1 VQLLKIHLL
10 GHATASTMPA
20 STVRRREPVNA
31 IMGKIG
37 MIDSVAIWPSMTAA
51 WTACPQCGEAAWI
64 KSIVP
69 HPASEKEDRTFECEE
84 CGLPRTYT
92 IELN

>member
-1 VQLLKIHLL
+1 MPP
-10 GHATASTMPA
+10 STL
-20 STVRRREPVNA
+20 RRRVPVNA
-31 IMGKIG
+31 MWEKIG
-37 MIDSVAIWPSMTAA
+37 MIDSVAIWPSMTATWA
-51 WTACPQCGEAAWI
+51 ACPQCGEAAWI

-69 HPASEKEDRTFECEE
+69 HPASEREYRTFECQE